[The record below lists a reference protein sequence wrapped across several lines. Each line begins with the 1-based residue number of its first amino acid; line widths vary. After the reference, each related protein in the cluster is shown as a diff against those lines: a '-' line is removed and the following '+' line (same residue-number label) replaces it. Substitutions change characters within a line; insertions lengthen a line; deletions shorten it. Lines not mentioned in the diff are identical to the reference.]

1 MQEGEE
7 FYSAIEMAKADNV
20 HDEGLGAARGR
31 TKGDDGEWHHSKI
44 GEGEGVPSLRPTGR
58 IDFKSNTNK
67 TCP

>member
-31 TKGDDGEWHHSKI
+31 TKGDDREWHHSKI
-44 GEGEGVPSLRPTGR
+44 GEGEGAKHKKAGVRVTFL
-58 IDFKSNTNK
+58 K
-67 TCP
+67 